1 MSTKAK
7 SQYIA
12 RTRRRAR
19 IKARIRGTAER
30 PRIAVFRSAKHIYA
44 QLIDD
49 ASKKTIASARDTE
62 LKKSEL
68 KAEGME
74 AKTAAAFAVGQS
86 LAERAKKA
94 GVKAAVFDRGGYV
107 YHGRVKALADG
118 ARAGGLEF

>member
-7 SQYIA
+7 SQQDL

-30 PRIAVFRSAKHIYA
+30 PRLAVFRSAKHIYA

-49 ASKKTIASARDTE
+49 ASGKTVASARDTE
-62 LKKSEL
+62 LKKSEI
-68 KAEGME
+68 KAEGLD
-74 AKTAAAFAVGQS
+74 AKAATSFAVGQS
-86 LAERAKKA
+86 LAEKAKKA
-94 GVKAAVFDRGGYV
+94 GVTAVVFDRGGYV